1 MPATFSTPVHSQLLN
16 TQDEI
21 QRAVDDIDFLA
32 GGVWDDEE
40 LPIDAAIQQNFVP
53 LDSDVR
59 GEEGQNSREWSEVL
73 NDFGSRKLY

>member
-32 GGVWDDEE
+32 GGFWDDEE
-40 LPIDAAIQQNFVP
+40 LPIEAAIQQNVCHWIP
-53 LDSDVR
+53 
-59 GEEGQNSREWSEVL
+59 
-73 NDFGSRKLY
+73 K